1 MLEIAFWGLLGLLLI
16 GPLFMNI
23 IGPFIVWRTQKI
35 PTIVQFE
42 LVGDDDFFERC
53 TEGVPY
59 FDEQMIDAGFV
70 VVGNSSLHD
79 SHTDTWFRVYWHAQ
93 LKLAGTVVGI
103 SATNQQDLTYCEF
116 SQKFSDGRWLNVSNS
131 SRPEAYP
138 ALPIKQ
144 SFQFPDVLVVEQL
157 MSLHAQLR
165 QRLKGGL
172 QPVDYQ
178 AEQGFAEITAFL
190 REESDALLDKGLVKP
205 EIDADGK
212 RSLTLYGAFVMT
224 WRSVWPGRAIV
235 VALKRRAAMR
245 AVARG

>member
-42 LVGDDDFFERC
+42 LVGDDEFFERC

-93 LKLAGTVVGI
+93 LKLAGTVVCI
-103 SATNQQDLTYCEF
+103 SATNQPDLTYCEF

-178 AEQGFAEITAFL
+178 AEQGFAEIAAFL

-212 RSLTLYGAFVMT
+212 RSLTLCGAFVMT

-235 VALKRRAAMR
+235 AALKRRGAMR

>member
-1 MLEIAFWGLLGLLLI
+1 M
-16 GPLFMNI
+16 
-23 IGPFIVWRTQKI
+23 
-35 PTIVQFE
+35 
-42 LVGDDDFFERC
+42 
-53 TEGVPY
+53 
-59 FDEQMIDAGFV
+59 
-70 VVGNSSLHD
+70 VGNSSLHD

-103 SATNQQDLTYCEF
+103 SATNQPDLTYCEF
-116 SQKFSDGRWLNVSNS
+116 SQKFSDGRWLHVSNS
-131 SRPEAYP
+131 NRPEAYP

-144 SFQFPDVLVVEQL
+144 SFQFPKVMVVEQL
-157 MSLHAQLR
+157 LSLHAQLR
-165 QRLKGGL
+165 QRLKGDL
-172 QPVDYQ
+172 QPIDYQ

-235 VALKRRAAMR
+235 AALKRRGTKR

>member
-1 MLEIAFWGLLGLLLI
+1 MLEIAFWGLVGLVLI
-16 GPLFMNI
+16 GPFFMNI
-23 IGPFIVWRTQKI
+23 VGPFIVWRTQRI

-42 LVGDDDFFERC
+42 LVSDDDFFERC

-103 SATNQQDLTYCEF
+103 SATNQPDLTYCEF

-131 SRPEAYP
+131 NRPEAYP

-144 SFQFPDVLVVEQL
+144 SCQFPEVQVVEQL
-157 MSLHAQLR
+157 LSLHAQLR

-235 VALKRRAAMR
+235 AALKRRGAKR

>member
-1 MLEIAFWGLLGLLLI
+1 MLEIAFWGLVGLVLI
-16 GPLFMNI
+16 GPFFMNI
-23 IGPFIVWRTQKI
+23 VGPFIVWRTQRI

-42 LVGDDDFFERC
+42 LVGDDEFFERC

-59 FDEQMIDAGFV
+59 FDEQMIDAEFV

-103 SATNQQDLTYCEF
+103 SATNQPDLTYCEF

-131 SRPEAYP
+131 NRPEAYP

-144 SFQFPDVLVVEQL
+144 SFQFPKVMVVEQL
-157 MSLHAQLR
+157 LSLHAQLW

-235 VALKRRAAMR
+235 AALKRRGARR

>member
-42 LVGDDDFFERC
+42 LVGGVDFLVRC

-59 FDEQMIDAGFV
+59 FDEPMIDAGFV
-70 VVGNSSLHD
+70 VVGNSSLHY

-165 QRLKGGL
+165 QRLKGDL

-235 VALKRRAAMR
+235 AALKRRGAKR

>member
-42 LVGDDDFFERC
+42 LVGDDEFFERC

-165 QRLKGGL
+165 QRLKGDL
-172 QPVDYQ
+172 QPIDYQ

-212 RSLTLYGAFVMT
+212 RSLTLYGA
-224 WRSVWPGRAIV
+224 
-235 VALKRRAAMR
+235 L
-245 AVARG
+245 

>member
-42 LVGDDDFFERC
+42 LVSDDEFFERC

-165 QRLKGGL
+165 QRLKGDL
-172 QPVDYQ
+172 QPIDYQ

-212 RSLTLYGAFVMT
+212 RSLTLYGA
-224 WRSVWPGRAIV
+224 
-235 VALKRRAAMR
+235 L
-245 AVARG
+245 